1 MTRRDGESDNAAV
14 CKTVTPGS
22 TPGRASNSSQVIVRD
37 NHLGERLREMAKLVN
52 AHPEWTGFG
61 LITHRD
67 VAIFVRLDE
76 R

>member
-1 MTRRDGESDNAAV
+1 
-14 CKTVTPGS
+14 
-22 TPGRASNSSQVIVRD
+22 VIVRD